1 MAWGYRAKSASD
13 PHGCLLH
20 KRVQLVHCSFSASFE
35 PNWLVLKFL
44 EICRAKPFPSH
55 MPVTTPDI
63 TYILVTI

>member
-1 MAWGYRAKSASD
+1 MQVILMAVYCTK
-13 PHGCLLH
+13 GCILLP
-20 KRVQLVHCSFSASFE
+20 LVHCSFSVSFE